1 MVVIW
6 IPEIPTLLSAI
17 YGTFIVGGGY
27 LALFFRYKIS
37 EDESQF
43 YSMKTFDKTV
53 KSLILGAIGF
63 ILTLYVVQLD
73 ISKITDENQFIF
85 YLIKTPS
92 IFIIELVILIY
103 LVILIK
109 ILENKLNKK
118 DKIFEKL
125 KENLNR

>member
-1 MVVIW
+1 
-6 IPEIPTLLSAI
+6 
-17 YGTFIVGGGY
+17 
-27 LALFFRYKIS
+27 
-37 EDESQF
+37 
-43 YSMKTFDKTV
+43 MKTFDKTV